1 MVYIYHLASTIN
13 HALTWPEIY
22 GAAAVGALIIFIG
35 VAMFVAL
42 FANDDKRA
50 ARAYKIFSDLLRAFL
65 RRTR

>member
-1 MVYIYHLASTIN
+1 VNYSHHLASSISR
-13 HALTWPEIY
+13 ALTWPEIY
-22 GAAAVGALIIFIG
+22 SAATVGAFIIFIG

-42 FANDDKRA
+42 FANDDRRA